1 MYYELHDF
9 FRRVV
14 FQKTLWRDGDFWTAF
29 IFGAATYFW
38 FLYDSD
44 AISPIRQHLND
55 LLTAASILFGFAV
68 ASLLFYIQAVAAWS
82 KTESVARV
90 ADKIV
95 DWHVWTVLCLLFLL
109 GYTLALWSFG
119 KYLTD
124 GMPLSHFLYA
134 LLCFQVTYSGL
145 QILNHSLTIWWSF
158 KNRNRLNHSSKRPT
172 DPPSSE
178 TGG

>member
-1 MYYELHDF
+1 MYYELHHF

-14 FQKTLWRDGDFWTAF
+14 FQRTLWKDGEFWTAL
-29 IFGAATYFW
+29 IFGTGSYIW
-38 FLYDSD
+38 FFYDHS
-44 AISPIRQHLND
+44 AIESIRQHLND
-55 LLTAASILFGFAV
+55 LLTTASILFGFAI

-95 DWHVWTVLCLLFLL
+95 DWHVWTILCLLFLL
-109 GYTLALWSFG
+109 GYTLGLWSFG
-119 KYLTD
+119 RYLTD
-124 GMPLSHFLYA
+124 GMPLSQLLYA

-158 KNRNRLNHSSKRPT
+158 KNRSRLDQPPKPPDS
-172 DPPSSE
+172 PSSQSG
-178 TGG
+178 T